1 MGEADVLGS
10 ASRGR
15 RGSRSATGDEEED
28 GERIVVCTVCDED
41 VVKAKVDVGG
51 GKIKIVHVLEVLC
64 EKRVSCRRVEG
75 ERLTRVESN

>member
-1 MGEADVLGS
+1 M
-10 ASRGR
+10 
-15 RGSRSATGDEEED
+15 
-28 GERIVVCTVCDED
+28 VCTVCDED